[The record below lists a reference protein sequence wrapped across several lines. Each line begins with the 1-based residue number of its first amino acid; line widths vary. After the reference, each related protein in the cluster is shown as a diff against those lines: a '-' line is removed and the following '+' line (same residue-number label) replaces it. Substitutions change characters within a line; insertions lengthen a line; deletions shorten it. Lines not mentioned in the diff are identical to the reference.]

1 FDDSQYGKEIG
12 RQMNYNIFF
21 MPTIVAENLKHI
33 KEGQPELVRV
43 VGKSDTRV
51 ASVRQIAVRE
61 KAAVMAEPKIENVED
76 IIQQESVV
84 NETEAQQAV
93 IDEIANNMD
102 QSFVDDGMSESFD
115 ESQYD
120 PPEEDFDDDCPD
132 F

>member
-1 FDDSQYGKEIG
+1 
-12 RQMNYNIFF
+12 M
-21 MPTIVAENLKHI
+21 
-33 KEGQPELVRV
+33 
-43 VGKSDTRV
+43 GKSDTRV
-51 ASVRQIAVRE
+51 ASVRQVAVRE
-61 KAAVMAEPKIENVED
+61 KVAVMAEPKIENVED

-102 QSFVDDGMSESFD
+102 QSFVDDGMSESLC